1 MRDLKRQQQN
11 QTKVRHNRTKKK
23 KQPLKLR
30 KLLHRILRI
39 SVASISGAL
48 LVVGGFFSIQLL
60 MASDLFRVESILAK
74 GGKQLT
80 EQQVVVL
87 SDIKP
92 GINTFDLDLGLI
104 GRKIAE
110 NPWIKTARVE
120 RIFPQQVVIRVEERS
135 PLAIINL
142 GYLYYLDRHG
152 EVFKLLDG
160 ADQLDFPVVTGF
172 DSAKLEQQDQQSE
185 RDLQRV
191 VSLLQHLKQRQMFG
205 MGQVSEIHRDAGGSL
220 NLYTLDGGV
229 RIRLGRDE
237 FAKKL
242 DRLERIYALLSPQ
255 LPILDYIDLNVDEK
269 VIVRIERPATAARG

>member
-1 MRDLKRQQQN
+1 MRDLKRPQN
-11 QTKVRHNRTKKK
+11 KSTKVRQNRRKTE

-39 SVASISGAL
+39 SVASCSGAL
-48 LVVGGFFSIQLL
+48 LLVGGFFAIQLL
-60 MASDLFRVESILAK
+60 MVSDLFRVDSILTK
-74 GGKQLT
+74 GGQQLS
-80 EQQVVVL
+80 EVQIVAL
-87 SDIKP
+87 SDIRQ
-92 GINTFDLDLGLI
+92 GVNTFDLDLDLI

-120 RIFPQQVVIRVEERS
+120 RIFPQQVVISIEERQ

-142 GYLYYLDRHG
+142 GYLYYLDKHA

-160 ADQLDFPVVTGF
+160 DDRLDFPVITGF
-172 DSAKLEQQDQQSE
+172 DAEKLQQREPQSVQ
-185 RDLQRV
+185 DLRQVVDLIGQLRQR
-191 VSLLQHLKQRQMFG
+191 RQFG
-205 MGQVSEIHRDAGGSL
+205 LEQVSEIHRGSTGNF

-229 RIRLGRDE
+229 KVRLGRDA
-237 FAKKL
+237 FARKL
-242 DRLERIYALLSPQ
+242 DRLERIYAQLLPR